1 MIGDATK
8 KLMQQMHLTAEES
21 EQVMHTIMSGAAS
34 STMVAAYLTALR
46 FKGETSAEILGAAR
60 TMRAKVTR
68 INHSQELLLDN
79 CGTGGDGAGTF
90 NISTTTSF
98 VLAAGGVPIGKHG
111 NRSISS
117 RSGSADLLTALGANI
132 TLTPEQVA
140 DCIDS
145 IGIGFMFAP
154 LLHPA
159 MREVAPIRKEL
170 GFRTVFNLLGPLTNP
185 AFATHQV
192 IGVFD
197 PFYTEIFADVA
208 SALGVKKV
216 YVVHNESRIDE
227 LATTGTNKV
236 STMGDNGV
244 ETFTIEPEDFG
255 FTRCRIEDLAG
266 GRAEDNAA
274 ITREIFAGIHGAGFD
289 TVVLNAALG
298 FLAAG
303 RVSVLED
310 GVKLAMAT
318 IESGKA
324 QEKLD
329 QFVSY
334 TRRFESAA

>member
-8 KLMQQMHLTAEES
+8 KLMQQMHLSADES
-21 EQVMHTIMSGAAS
+21 EQAMHAIMSGAAS
-34 STMVAAYLTALR
+34 STLVAAYLTALR
-46 FKGETSAEILGAAR
+46 LKGETAAEILGAAR
-60 TMRAKVTR
+60 TMRARVTR
-68 INHSQELLLDN
+68 INHSQKLLMDN

-98 VLAAGGVPIGKHG
+98 VLAAGGIAIGKHG

-132 TLTPEQVA
+132 TLTPDQVA
-140 DCIDS
+140 NCIDT

-159 MREVAPIRKEL
+159 MKEVAPIRKEL

-208 SALGVKKV
+208 SALGVQKV
-216 YVVHNESRIDE
+216 YVVHNESKIDE

-255 FTRCRIEDLAG
+255 FTRCSLEDLAG
-266 GRAEDNAA
+266 GSAEDNAA
-274 ITREIFAGIHGAGFD
+274 ITRAILRGESGPAYD

-303 RVSVLED
+303 RVPVLED
-310 GVKLAMAT
+310 GIKLAMAT
-318 IESGKA
+318 IDSGKA
-324 QEKLD
+324 AEKLES
-329 QFVSY
+329 FVAY

>member
-8 KLMQQMHLTAEES
+8 KLMEQVHLSAEES
-21 EQVMHTIMSGAAS
+21 EQVMHAIMSGSTS
-34 STMVAAYLTALR
+34 STLVAAYLTALR
-46 FKGETSAEILGAAR
+46 FKGETAAEILGAAR
-60 TMRAKVTR
+60 TMRARVTR
-68 INHSQELLLDN
+68 IEHSQDLLLDN

-98 VLAAGGVPIGKHG
+98 VLAAGGIPIGKHG

-117 RSGSADLLTALGANI
+117 RSGSADLLAALGATI

-140 DCIDS
+140 ECIDT

-159 MREVAPIRKEL
+159 MKEVAPIRKEL

-197 PFYTEIFADVA
+197 PFYTEIFAEVA
-208 SALGVKKV
+208 HALGVERV
-216 YVVHNESRIDE
+216 YVVHNESNIDE
-227 LATTGTNKV
+227 LATTGSNKV
-236 STMGDNGV
+236 STMGENGV

-255 FTRCRIEDLAG
+255 FKRCRIEDLAG
-266 GRAEDNAA
+266 GSAEDNAA
-274 ITREIFAGIHGAGFD
+274 ITRATFDGQTGPGYD

-303 RVSVLED
+303 RVTVLED
-310 GVKLAMAT
+310 GIKLAMAT
-318 IESGKA
+318 IDSGKA
-324 QEKLD
+324 REKLEE
-329 QFVSY
+329 FVEG
-334 TRRFESAA
+334 TRRFDRVD